1 MKLYTYIIAIVFL
14 FISVTLITSC
24 FEQEPPEEEIM
35 APEPDASADVSEDVN
50 QEPLEG
56 EITTPEPDASGDA
69 SEDVSNAPVYKNLVD
84 GENISLASMAGQIL
98 LIDFWA
104 TWCPPCREEIPGFI
118 ELYDEYKDKGV
129 TFVGISL
136 DRDVLVVER
145 FIQQQ
150 KINYPVIMS
159 TKELQSQYEKA
170 INQSIRSIPTTILI
184 NKAGEVATVYIGARP
199 KRVFEQ
205 EIQKLLAEG

>member
-1 MKLYTYIIAIVFL
+1 MKLHNYITVLGLLFLAISITFT
-14 FISVTLITSC
+14 ISCSNRKPSEGKPVT
-24 FEQEPPEEEIM
+24 EESGT
-35 APEPDASADVSEDVN
+35 AEPDAAPDVSD
-50 QEPLEG
+50 
-56 EITTPEPDASGDA
+56 
-69 SEDVSNAPVYKNLVD
+69 APVYKNLVD
-84 GENISLASMAGQIL
+84 GKNISLASMKGQIL
-98 LIDFWA
+98 IIDFWA

-136 DRDVLVVER
+136 DRDISVVER

-150 KINYPVIMS
+150 KINYPVIMN

-170 INQSIRSIPTTILI
+170 INQSIRYIPTTII
-184 NKAGEVATVYIGARP
+184 MNRAGEVATVYVGARP
-199 KRVFEQ
+199 KHVFEQ